1 MICIDE
7 KICVGCGECVNICP
21 GNLLTV
27 KNSRAFSKSATSQTF
42 NTCRDVRDCWGCC
55 ACVKICPRNAIAY
68 QLSADL
74 GGAGAKLFADDSP
87 TKLTWQILKTDGEK
101 IFLEVDKRQS
111 NKF

>member
-1 MICIDE
+1 MTE
-7 KICVGCGECVNICP
+7 KYF
-21 GNLLTV
+21 
-27 KNSRAFSKSATSQTF
+27 A
-42 NTCRDVRDCWGCC
+42 DVLIIG
-55 ACVKICPRNAIAY
+55 
-68 QLSADL
+68 